1 MVSDGRLLVEA
12 PCRRC
17 DAGAQGPGPE
27 QVVSASGR
35 SDEVDGLSIVP
46 AIDRE
51 ISPVPGEHLTATVQ
65 LGHRDD
71 RRVGQIHAF
80 VASHERPDAG
90 PVSRAVEIHTNRIAL
105 EELKQRFDVDVS

>member
-1 MVSDGRLLVEA
+1 MRA
-12 PCRRC
+12 HK
-17 DAGAQGPGPE
+17 GPAPE

-46 AIDRE
+46 AIDHE
-51 ISPVPGEHLTATVQ
+51 ISPVDGEHLTATVQ

-90 PVSRAVEIHTNRIAL
+90 PVSREVEVHTNRVAL